1 MSCST
6 GLPSQSSHVR
16 VGVLQSY
23 YDRLKEIAEESE
35 EELATPQRRRKSMSE
50 APAPASRSA
59 SAPDAMV
66 AAGPAAGA
74 EQPSAQPEPQCSDL
88 AVALP
93 AGAGVAKLHS
103 AVQMAPTA
111 SQMQSQQ
118 PPPGKKGVARRSKAA
133 AAAAPPAATKAADVA
148 APLAA
153 AKPAA
158 SVHKQAAP
166 EAEQVRELQAELQ
179 HMQHVVAEAD
189 SRHAADVKSIS
200 VQLEAARLA
209 AAEAAQAAEA
219 EGLNTARRLQAAD
232 AEVILSVAVQPS
244 LLRPWWSCLLLCPTP
259 AQRLRFLTA
268 PQH

>member
-6 GLPSQSSHVR
+6 GSQISHVL
-16 VGVLQSY
+16 VDILQSY

-59 SAPDAMV
+59 SAPDATV
-66 AAGPAAGA
+66 AAVPAAGA

-88 AVALP
+88 AAAPP

-103 AVQMAPTA
+103 AVQMTPQLTA

-133 AAAAPPAATKAADVA
+133 AAAARPADTKAADVA

-153 AKPAA
+153 TEPAA

-200 VQLEAARLA
+200 MQLEAARLA
-209 AAEAAQAAEA
+209 AAEAAQAADSEA
-219 EGLNTARRLQAAD
+219 LNTARRLQAAD
-232 AEVILSVAVQPS
+232 AEVILSVAVQPE
-244 LLRPWWSCLLLCPTP
+244 LMRPWWSCWSLCLEPCTS
-259 AQRLRFLTA
+259 
-268 PQH
+268 